1 MLARPWR
8 SDAQRARSRAD
19 VGDVGATYVSQGTL
33 GPPTFLGR
41 TLGPPTFL
49 GRTLGP
55 PPPLPAEPATPM
67 RRRNSEA
74 PADSVYSQA
83 SLRRV
88 RSLGSEASRA
98 HHAGDRPQ
106 GVR

>member
-19 VGDVGATYVSQGTL
+19 VGDVGATYVSE
-33 GPPTFLGR
+33 R